1 LDVPVD
7 RRYANVPQPDLDRGA
22 RLLRLILAEL
32 PTGAGLIADAVRLRT
47 RSRFHAEIRAIA
59 RRVNVGWRSVMLA
72 NLTYDLVL
80 SRVGCSTLALATPSG
95 PILAR
100 NMDFWPED
108 ALAQTSALVRM
119 RQRGKMVLANAGW
132 PGAVGVVTG
141 MAAER
146 QRANQQYGSR
156 GIAVALNAVSGPEGV
171 RWSGYPVLLFIRRVL
186 EDARDFAE
194 AVDMFRTQ
202 TLTSSC
208 LLTVVGTENNERV
221 VIERSP
227 TKSAIRSA
235 DGTGPLIAT
244 NDYRK
249 LFTPAASDENELYR
263 TTCERYDNLQR
274 LFATGAQPAERPS
287 NTDHGER
294 DLDDEEILYRLS
306 DPGVIQEI
314 TAQHV
319 VMRPREG
326 TIRMYVPRRLVP
338 QGFF

>member
-1 LDVPVD
+1 
-7 RRYANVPQPDLDRGA
+7 
-22 RLLRLILAEL
+22 
-32 PTGAGLIADAVRLRT
+32 
-47 RSRFHAEIRAIA
+47 
-59 RRVNVGWRSVMLA
+59 
-72 NLTYDLVL
+72 
-80 SRVGCSTLALATPSG
+80 
-95 PILAR
+95 
-100 NMDFWPED
+100 
-108 ALAQTSALVRM
+108 M